1 MELRLSMDV
10 KIGRAFPLSS
20 DFLEFNE
27 LWVAGGPAA
36 NELKPKFGLFASRE
50 QSHAGIQVPE
60 IEVSSFESRMFGY
73 NQTSKVTVVFRYISV
88 VRSSGIHYRPTY
100 HGQISSGTLG
110 DYHSLWSPISWR
122 FFPCCPVVGKY
133 ADVCEFA
140 SLIVK
145 KPFFRNHVCQLVEI
159 YTNNALHLPAAI
171 FPTNLH
177 LMNVN
182 SLLVHLNTGAAYHL
196 CHSRG
201 MEVVKNKKILCLT
214 EVMPPNATL
223 KGSEVVDDR
232 RNEVRNYITQM
243 IKMKKTI
250 CELISEALGLH
261 SDYLSSIECME
272 TEILLGHY
280 YPTCPEPD
288 LTVGATMHTDPCF
301 LTLLLQDNMGG
312 LQVRNQNQW
321 VDVPTLQGAL
331 VVNLGDFMQ
340 LITNDRFKSV
350 EHRVLVGQVG
360 SRTSVACLFYPGT
373 ANYNS
378 KPYGAIKELLSDN
391 NPPRYRETN
400 MAEYMAY

>member
-1 MELRLSMDV
+1 M
-10 KIGRAFPLSS
+10 
-20 DFLEFNE
+20 
-27 LWVAGGPAA
+27 
-36 NELKPKFGLFASRE
+36 
-50 QSHAGIQVPE
+50 
-60 IEVSSFESRMFGY
+60 
-73 NQTSKVTVVFRYISV
+73 
-88 VRSSGIHYRPTY
+88 
-100 HGQISSGTLG
+100 
-110 DYHSLWSPISWR
+110 
-122 FFPCCPVVGKY
+122 
-133 ADVCEFA
+133 
-140 SLIVK
+140 
-145 KPFFRNHVCQLVEI
+145 
-159 YTNNALHLPAAI
+159 
-171 FPTNLH
+171 
-177 LMNVN
+177 
-182 SLLVHLNTGAAYHL
+182 
-196 CHSRG
+196 
-201 MEVVKNKKILCLT
+201 
-214 EVMPPNATL
+214 EVMPPNAVSSFLEDGSSSYDKAKEVRAFNETKAGV
-223 KGSEVVDDR
+223 KGLVDSGVTKIPRFFVHPPEYVQNPSSETSSDIGLQIPVVDFEGFGGCRRQEVVDEARKALETWGFFQMVNHGIPVSVLDEMLAGVKR
-232 RNEVRNYITQM
+232 FHEQPQDKKMDFYTHDYKKPVRFFSNGDLLVNRGPACWRDTVAFDFKDGKLDPELFPDTVRNEVRNYITQM

-288 LTVGATMHTDPCF
+288 LTVGTTVHTDPCF

-321 VDVPTLQGAL
+321 VDVPTMQGAL

-400 MAEYMAY
+400 MAEYMAYVRSRALDCSSNLSHFKLA